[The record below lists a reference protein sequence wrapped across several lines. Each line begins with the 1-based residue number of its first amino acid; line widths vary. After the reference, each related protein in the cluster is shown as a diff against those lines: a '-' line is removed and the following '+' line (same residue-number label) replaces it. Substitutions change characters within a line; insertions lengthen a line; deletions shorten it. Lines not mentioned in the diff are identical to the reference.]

1 MKSNYISI
9 KKDNRSLNVFVFL
22 FLSWVLTAGI
32 SKTYA
37 QTTVGMGTEKPNPN
51 AVLELVSE
59 RMDQGFL
66 VPRFTTSQRTASGFT
81 SKLSNKD
88 NGLLV
93 FDTEKGKFYY
103 WHNGDWQQGMG
114 GAATEGTST
123 IWYTGNIAPNNA
135 DGKNGDFYIHSPSGD
150 VYRKQN
156 GNFSVI
162 GNILPKKN
170 EYTAGKGISIGAG
183 NAIVNTGDLDDTNEL
198 IKEVKLSGETLLIS
212 DAGGDHQVNLG
223 SLSTSTPDADNDPA
237 NEIQDL
243 TLSSH
248 QLSITNNTSATPI
261 NLSPYLDN
269 TDAQTLSFS
278 GTDLSISGGNTVNL
292 SSLQGGAGSDNQNLG
307 SSKTGN
313 NVTVTIEDGTAT
325 TFSVA
330 DADNATNNETITNMA
345 LGGDNKLTITEG
357 GTDHIVDLSSLGG
370 GTIIGDPSSSNE
382 LITTASLVGQELVI
396 SEGVNTHNIDLSS
409 LGGGSDDQDLGSS
422 KTGNNVTVTIEDGTA
437 TTFNVAD
444 ADNDPANEKINS
456 VGLIG
461 NTLRITEAGTDYD
474 VNLNNFQST
483 ALDEGK
489 VLVGNSS
496 GIASPV
502 SITGDVTLN
511 SDGTMTI
518 EIDAI
523 TTAKILNNAITT
535 AKILNDAVDK
545 DKIHANVAGAGL
557 GQNADGSLEVKTSGG
572 LQISSDQLSLTN
584 TGNGQIL
591 IGNGSTVNAQTI
603 GGDATLANNGAVTVT
618 RLQGRPMVNTAPAN
632 GNVLTWNGTNWA
644 PLAPSGGGGGS
655 GAAWYSGNTMP
666 IGSDPAAA
674 ADGDYYYRNSTE
686 IVYRK
691 VGANWI
697 EQGKWVN
704 QTQISTLKDEDNND
718 ITIIEIRT
726 PTVFEGAG
734 KPHKVN
740 NSAKPGDMYFNRTE
754 PKLYIKKENGDWGT
768 I

>member
-1 MKSNYISI
+1 MK
-9 KKDNRSLNVFVFL
+9 LNPGSEKLMKNVRNFITSFPIL
-22 FLSWVLTAGI
+22 FCLILTIAGQ
-32 SKTYA
+32 A
-37 QTTVGMGTEKPNPN
+37 FGQTTVGMGTEKPNPN

-66 VPRFTTSQRTASGFT
+66 VPRFTTGQRTASGFT

-135 DGKNGDFYIHSPSGD
+135 EGKNGDFYIHSPSGD

-248 QLSITNNTSATPI
+248 QLSITNNASATPI
-261 NLSPYLDN
+261 NLTPYLDN

-370 GTIIGDPSSSNE
+370 GSIIGDPSSSNE

-409 LGGGSDDQDLGSS
+409 LGGGSDNQNLGSS

-437 TTFNVAD
+437 TTFNVADADNDPANEIQDLSLSSHQLSITNNASANPINLSPYLDNTDAQTLSFSGTDLSISGGNTVNLSSLQGGAGSDNQNLGSSKTGNNVTVTIEDGTATTFSVAD

-502 SITGDVTLN
+502 SI
-511 SDGTMTI
+511 
-518 EIDAI
+518 
-523 TTAKILNNAITT
+523 
-535 AKILNDAVDK
+535 
-545 DKIHANVAGAGL
+545 
-557 GQNADGSLEVKTSGG
+557 
-572 LQISSDQLSLTN
+572 
-584 TGNGQIL
+584 
-591 IGNGSTVNAQTI
+591 
-603 GGDATLANNGAVTVT
+603 GGDAVLGNDGKLAVTG
-618 RLQGRPMVNTAPAN
+618 LQGHPVAATSPAN
-632 GNVLTWNGTNWA
+632 GNLLLWNGTAWVPGSITMARA
-644 PLAPSGGGGGS
+644 PDQIFWFSSNINPQDDNYGGGQIGDLFFKYDDNSYWRKIGNPGQWTEILGPGIGVNGKLMNGQLNTGAAPAVGDRQPGMLWLDSGGDGGIKRWSGS
-655 GAAWYSGNTMP
+655 QWELLLT
-666 IGSDPAAA
+666 
-674 ADGDYYYRNSTE
+674 GD
-686 IVYRK
+686 
-691 VGANWI
+691 
-697 EQGKWVN
+697 
-704 QTQISTLKDEDNND
+704 
-718 ITIIEIRT
+718 
-726 PTVFEGAG
+726 
-734 KPHKVN
+734 
-740 NSAKPGDMYFNRTE
+740 
-754 PKLYIKKENGDWGT
+754 
-768 I
+768 